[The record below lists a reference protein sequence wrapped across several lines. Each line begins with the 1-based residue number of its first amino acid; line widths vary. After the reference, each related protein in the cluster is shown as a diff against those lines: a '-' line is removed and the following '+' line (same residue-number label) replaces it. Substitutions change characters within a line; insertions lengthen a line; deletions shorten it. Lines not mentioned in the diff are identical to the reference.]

1 MKNLFT
7 TRHSCRKLAAVLIAG
22 ALLLAG
28 CDAFN
33 NAWYNASKVD
43 DSNGPGEQSMDQHYL
58 NGDINAQQFNEQVK
72 VFNPQAQL
80 PASTSSPEP
89 APPVATSH

>member
-28 CDAFN
+28 
-33 NAWYNASKVD
+33 YNASKVD